1 MDCFAALAMTVWSV
15 RPERAMKLD
24 ISPLRPDETEAAV
37 ALWEACG
44 LTRPWNDP
52 RADIA
57 LALGKPASTV
67 LAGRLEGQ
75 LVATAMVGSDG
86 HRGWVYYLGVSPAHR
101 RAGFGAQMMQAAAD
115 WLKARGVPKLHVMIR
130 SENVAVAD
138 FYARLGYEKSDT
150 ITMAKR
156 L

>member
-1 MDCFAALAMTVWSV
+1 MPL
-15 RPERAMKLD
+15 E
-24 ISPLRPDETEAAV
+24 ISPLRPDEIEAAV

-52 RADIA
+52 RADILLA
-57 LALGKPASTV
+57 LAKPSSTV
-67 LAGRLEGQ
+67 LAGRIGEK
-75 LVATAMVGSDG
+75 LVATAMTGSDG
-86 HRGWVYYLGVSPAHR
+86 HRGWVYYLGVASDFR
-101 RAGFGAQMMQAAAD
+101 REGFGARMMQAAAD

-130 SENVAVAD
+130 RENVAVAA
-138 FYARLGYEKSDT
+138 FYAKLGYEESDT

>member
-1 MDCFAALAMTVWSV
+1 MSLI
-15 RPERAMKLD
+15 
-24 ISPLRPDETEAAV
+24 ISDLRPDETEAAV
-37 ALWEACG
+37 ALWEDCG

-57 LALGKPASTV
+57 LALGKPSSTV
-67 LAGRLEGQ
+67 LAGRIDGA
-75 LVATAMVGSDG
+75 LVATAMTGSDG
-86 HRGWVYYLGVSPAHR
+86 HRGWVYYLAVAKAEQRKGL
-101 RAGFGAQMMQAAAD
+101 GAAMMQAAAD
-115 WLKARGVPKLHVMIR
+115 WLRAGGAPKLHVMIR
-130 SENVAVAD
+130 SENVAVEA

>member
-1 MDCFAALAMTVWSV
+1 MTA
-15 RPERAMKLD
+15 PNMLLD
-24 ISPLRPDETEAAV
+24 ISDLRPDETDAAV

-57 LALGKPASTV
+57 LALGKPSSTV
-67 LAGRLEGQ
+67 LAGRVDGK
-75 LVATAMVGSDG
+75 LVATAMAGSDG
-86 HRGWVYYLGVSPAHR
+86 HRGWVYYLAVDPAVQR
-101 RAGFGAQMMQAAAD
+101 SGYGAAMMQAAAD
-115 WLKARGVPKLHVMIR
+115 WLRANNAPKLHVMIR
-130 SENVAVAD
+130 SENLAVAA
-138 FYARLGYEKSDT
+138 FYAKLGYERSDT

>member
-1 MDCFAALAMTVWSV
+1 MTLA
-15 RPERAMKLD
+15 
-24 ISPLRPDETEAAV
+24 ISGLRPDETEAAV

-57 LALGKPASTV
+57 LALGKPTSTV
-67 LAGRLEGQ
+67 LAGRIGGK
-75 LVATAMVGSDG
+75 LVATAMTGSDG
-86 HRGWVYYLGVSPAHR
+86 HRGWVYYLGVAPEAQR
-101 RAGFGAQMMQAAAD
+101 KGYGAQMMQAAAD
-115 WLKARGVPKLHVMIR
+115 WLRARGCPKLHVMIR
-130 SENVAVAD
+130 TENVGVAA
-138 FYARLGYEKSDT
+138 FYTGLGYEKSDT

>member
-1 MDCFAALAMTVWSV
+1 MTLA
-15 RPERAMKLD
+15 
-24 ISPLRPDETEAAV
+24 ISPLHPDETEAAV

-57 LALGKPASTV
+57 LALGKDTSTV
-67 LAGRLEGQ
+67 LAGRVDGK
-75 LVATAMVGSDG
+75 LVATAMTGSDG
-86 HRGWVYYLGVSPAHR
+86 HRGWVYYLAVAPDWQRHGY
-101 RAGFGAQMMQAAAD
+101 GAQMMQAAAD
-115 WLKARGVPKLHVMIR
+115 WLRAKGAPKLHVMIR
-130 SENVAVAD
+130 SENLAVAA
-138 FYARLGYEKSDT
+138 FYAKLGYEKSDT

>member
-1 MDCFAALAMTVWSV
+1 MTAPDMPFA
-15 RPERAMKLD
+15 
-24 ISPLRPDETEAAV
+24 ISDLRPDETDAAV

-57 LALGKPASTV
+57 LALGKPSSTI
-67 LAGRLEGQ
+67 LAGRVDGN
-75 LVATAMVGSDG
+75 LVATAMAGSDG
-86 HRGWVYYLGVSPAHR
+86 HRGWVYYLAVDPFTQRMGY
-101 RAGFGAQMMQAAAD
+101 GAAMMQAAAD
-115 WLKARGVPKLHVMIR
+115 WLREKGAPKLHVMIR
-130 SENVAVAD
+130 SENLGVAA
-138 FYARLGYEKSDT
+138 FYEKLGYEKSDT

>member
-1 MDCFAALAMTVWSV
+1 MTL
-15 RPERAMKLD
+15 E
-24 ISPLRPDETEAAV
+24 ISDLRPDETEAAV
-37 ALWEACG
+37 ALWEECG

-57 LALGKPASTV
+57 LALGKPTSTV
-67 LAGRLEGQ
+67 LAGRINGA

-86 HRGWVYYLGVSPAHR
+86 HRGWVYYLGVANAHR
-101 RAGFGAQMMQAAAD
+101 RLGFGAQMMQAAAD
-115 WLKARGVPKLHVMIR
+115 WLRERNCPKLHVMIR
-130 SENVAVAD
+130 TENVAVAA

>member
-1 MDCFAALAMTVWSV
+1 MSLAIG
-15 RPERAMKLD
+15 E
-24 ISPLRPDETEAAV
+24 LRPDETEAAV
-37 ALWEACG
+37 ALWEDCG

-67 LAGRLEGQ
+67 LAGRIDGA
-75 LVATAMVGSDG
+75 LVATAMTGSDG
-86 HRGWVYYLGVSPAHR
+86 HRGWVYYLAVARSRQRKGL
-101 RAGFGAQMMQAAAD
+101 GAEMMQAVAD
-115 WLKARGVPKLHVMIR
+115 WLRARGAPKLHVMIR
-130 SENVAVAD
+130 SENVAVTA
-138 FYARLGYEKSDT
+138 FYASLGYEKSDT